1 MTDRAVE
8 GQRVRPRAAAL
19 RAEPIAIARA
29 YWPAIGFAIS
39 VAAVFFVH
47 LPVLGHYFLNDDFVP
62 LADISQ
68 RSAWGYIRDLFV
80 MDDLT
85 PNWRFLTGMVYL
97 AEYRAFGL
105 DASPYFLVSVLVH
118 TATAG
123 LLFWLLWRALDDV
136 WPAIFGS
143 MLFGLT
149 AAHVPTVGQVTA
161 FNNVLAAFLL
171 LAAIVLLY
179 EGLER
184 RSLPLWLAASS
195 VCFAGAIAAN
205 EASAVSAPVFGMLA
219 VWKLPRVDGWH
230 RDRNAWLRVALV
242 SLPYAAMGVAALIGF
257 GACDCT
263 EANVY
268 SRDDVFSNLW
278 LYLGRL
284 LYPIG
289 LESPGSVHLAHKV
302 AGGVVFAIAL
312 IALVRGPELARIG
325 AAWLAIALVPYLP
338 LGIWS
343 AERYVYL
350 ASLPFAI
357 LGAVSLRELVRVT
370 MRFAP
375 AAPALLA
382 FGALS
387 AIGLLS
393 WQMWEQNQTIA
404 AASDR
409 WHDLV
414 AAIERSDIDPE
425 PGSTVYLRGGPITD
439 FLSQCTV
446 MPALGQVLWD
456 DVRLFTNAPDALQPY
471 RVRPG
476 YAVYVFDYQDGRF
489 VPGPPP
495 SNEADATAL
504 PHVKPETMGNLCA
517 AGPWEEQ

>member
-1 MTDRAVE
+1 MADRAVE
-8 GQRVRPRAAAL
+8 RQRLQPRAAAL
-19 RAEPIAIARA
+19 RADLVAIARA

-47 LPVLGHYFLNDDFVP
+47 LPVLGHYFFNDDFVP

-68 RSAWGYIRDLFV
+68 RSTWGYIRDLFV

-85 PNWRFLTGMVYL
+85 PNWRFLTGLVYL
-97 AEYRAFGL
+97 VEYRAFGI
-105 DASPYFLVSVLVH
+105 DAFPYFLVSVLVH

-136 WPAIFGS
+136 WPAAFGS

-184 RSLPLWLAASS
+184 RNLPLWLAASS
-195 VCFAGAIAAN
+195 ICFAGAIAAN
-205 EASAVSAPVFGMLA
+205 ESSAVSAPVFGMLA
-219 VWKLPRVDGWH
+219 IWKLPRVDGWH
-230 RDRNAWLRVALV
+230 RDAWLRIALV
-242 SLPYAAMGVAALIGF
+242 SLPYAAMGVAALSGF
-257 GACDCT
+257 GACRCT
-263 EANVY
+263 EADVY
-268 SRDDVFSNLW
+268 SRDAVFSNLW
-278 LYLGRL
+278 VYLGRL
-284 LYPIG
+284 LYPIDME
-289 LESPGSVHLAHKV
+289 LPGSVHAAHKV

-312 IALVRGPELARIG
+312 IALVRGPALARIG
-325 AAWLAIALVPYLP
+325 AAWLVIALVPFLP
-338 LGIWS
+338 LGLWS
-343 AERYVYL
+343 AQRYVYL
-350 ASLPFAI
+350 ASVPFAI
-357 LGAVSLRELVRVT
+357 LAAVSLRELVRAT

-387 AIGLLS
+387 AIALLS
-393 WQMWEQNQTIA
+393 WQTWEQNQTMA

-414 AAIERSDIDPE
+414 TTIEQSDIDPE

-439 FLSQCTV
+439 FLSQCAV

-456 DVRLFTNAPDALQPY
+456 DVRLFTNAPDALQSY

-476 YAVYVFDYQDGRF
+476 YVVYVFDYQDGRF
-489 VPGPPP
+489 VLGPPP
-495 SNEADATAL
+495 SNDANAALL
-504 PHVKPETMGNLCA
+504 PHVKPETTGNLCA